1 MIELKENVQ
10 VRVKNDPSVAGIT
23 TGKKREKSAGRF
35 AYEVDV
41 IGKGKRYFLILF
53 SNKNKK
59 NQESKYITNG
69 ILFPDIRTAKLIN
82 KNSEIRK
89 K

>member
-10 VRVKNDPSVAGIT
+10 VRVKTDPSVAGIT

-41 IGKGKRYFLILF
+41 IGKGKRYFPVDQL
-53 SNKNKK
+53 
-59 NQESKYITNG
+59 
-69 ILFPDIRTAKLIN
+69 
-82 KNSEIRK
+82 EI
-89 K
+89 